1 MLKRRSEQALLKDKN
16 IKSLALD
23 VLRKAPEFVDEVII
37 ATAGVRT
44 AADQFLAMAIQN
56 RPVPKQTANN
66 NPFLREYLAK
76 HKDVTN

>member
-1 MLKRRSEQALLKDKN
+1 MKRRSEQALLKDKN

-23 VLRKAPEFVDEVII
+23 VLRKAPEYVDEVII

-56 RPVPKQTANN
+56 RPVPKQTTENN
-66 NPFLREYLAK
+66 LFLREYRTR
-76 HKDVTN
+76 HPE

>member
-23 VLRKAPEFVDEVII
+23 VLRKAPEYVDEVII

-56 RPVPKQTANN
+56 RPLPKQTTENN
-66 NPFLREYLAK
+66 LFLREYKTK
-76 HKDVTN
+76 HPE